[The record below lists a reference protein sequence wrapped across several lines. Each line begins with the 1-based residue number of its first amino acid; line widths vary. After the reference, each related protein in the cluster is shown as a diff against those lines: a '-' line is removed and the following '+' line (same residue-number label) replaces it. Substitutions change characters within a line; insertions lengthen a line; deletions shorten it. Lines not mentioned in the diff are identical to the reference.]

1 MFGELIG
8 INTSVDPADN
18 TRQEG
23 SRPPCAFAIIKSL
36 TGREGRIL
44 EHGRPEQGDR
54 LVKER
59 IQVSRGRAHT
69 AAVR

>member
-1 MFGELIG
+1 M
-8 INTSVDPADN
+8 DPADN
-18 TRQEG
+18 TRQDIDRG
-23 SRPPCAFAIIKSL
+23 PRARSPSSSL
-36 TGREGRIL
+36 LQVARGGFL

-59 IQVSRGRAHT
+59 IQVGRGRAHT

>member
-1 MFGELIG
+1 M
-8 INTSVDPADN
+8 DPADN
-18 TRQEG
+18 TRAGKIAAPVRVRQNRQI
-23 SRPPCAFAIIKSL
+23 SYKC
-36 TGREGRIL
+36 REGRIL

-59 IQVSRGRAHT
+59 VQVGRGRAHT